1 MDKIE
6 SRPTFLS
13 CSRSRFIWIYITDDL
28 NFSFIPTLILVPV
41 FCSMAVDYP
50 LVLYDCHFEGVH
62 WRNETEEENHVL
74 NSMHQHWV
82 QNAVKTQV
90 LLGMIQG
97 LQSTTTGVC
106 SYWNYWCLE
115 WNTNICLFFLS
126 KSSMWNHY
134 ETVIFLFLYFRG
146 DFSAVLAHGGL
157 QAEEVPASSGAA
169 ALWEFGVQD
178 PALCEEGKTGARR
191 RRERRG
197 DDCVQGEK
205 IKTFPSDDN
214 KPTPGA
220 KPWSKNWGEPVN
232 FQLWT
237 FYIICF
243 DFNVTRR
250 QNRNIFLNF
259 FFYLCSLSSTNT

>member
-1 MDKIE
+1 MTAT
-6 SRPTFLS
+6 SRVCIGGMKRRRRTTSWTRCTNTGFRMQ
-13 CSRSRFIWIYITDDL
+13 SRRR
-28 NFSFIPTLILVPV
+28 
-41 FCSMAVDYP
+41 FCSAWSKAFRAQPQV
-50 LVLYDCHFEGVH
+50 CVH
-62 WRNETEEENHVL
+62 IETIDVWSEIL
-74 NSMHQHWV
+74 TY
-82 QNAVKTQV
+82 A
-90 LLGMIQG
+90 
-97 LQSTTTGVC
+97 C
-106 SYWNYWCLE
+106 
-115 WNTNICLFFLS
+115 FFLS